1 MKITAIK
8 QQVKNPERAS
18 VFVDG
23 KYSFSLTLDQL
34 IDQKLKK
41 DLVLDEG
48 KVKKLKKLSDE
59 GKIRNRTLE
68 WLLNRPHSERELR
81 DYLFKKKCEKELIDA
96 LVEEFK
102 DRKYLDDEAF
112 TSWFIDVR
120 KRKNKSKRAIE
131 SELRAKGVSP
141 VTIQSIVIETETNGG
156 EKDSL
161 ITLVNKLSSRTRY
174 KDETK
179 LIAYLISKG
188 FRYPDIKEVLNELK
202 IND

>member
-8 QQVKNPERAS
+8 QQVKNSERVS

-34 IDQKLKK
+34 IDQMLKK
-41 DLVLDEG
+41 DLELDEG
-48 KVKKLKKLSDE
+48 RVKNLKKLSDE
-59 GKIRNRTLE
+59 GKIRARTLE

-102 DRKYLDDEAF
+102 DRKYLDDDAF
-112 TSWFIDVR
+112 TRWFIDVR

-131 SELRAKGVSP
+131 SELRSKGVSP
-141 VTIQSIVIETETNGG
+141 VTIQSIVTETETNGG

-188 FRYPDIKEVLNELK
+188 FRYSDIREVLNELK